1 MAETR
6 LEVIYSVTSTTYTT
20 QLFNVTGN
28 FVKAELG
35 DGTQLPD
42 SIFAQ
47 ENKAYLFD
55 ETGLTSVFY
64 TLCGNTLVNDEFA
77 GMTRIVGVNVPS
89 TVTSIP
95 ERCFRNCSI
104 LSDAYI
110 TSSVTNIASGAFENT
125 AIEFF
130 EIPATSVTI
139 GDRVFAGC
147 SALTAITMN
156 APTAPSV
163 SQNTFYQ
170 VHTGGTLTYPSGS
183 DYSSWLS
190 NNEYYLGYYGWTGVT
205 PTPPPTPDPQGA
217 APIYFTLN
225 GTGSIDTAITSGA
238 QSVCFT
244 TKVLNL
250 SGNVSSI
257 TFSAV
262 SLYSSEVLIYDGTAV
277 TPSQEIAPAPIFN
290 YTLPLNAG
298 DTGNTCINFQENN
311 TEYLKIFLYYVDCD
325 GEIWYNNSSEPT
337 EVHVRLAI
345 KADQSGGTITPSA
358 SISFASNSVT
368 TSASNTRLHTGII
381 VCGCTVDTQ
390 RGFDIVSV
398 TGDFPVSANGY
409 FILSETSINPE
420 FTFPYNSGS
429 TQRSSTVVC
438 RFYDTSGNSYTDDIL
453 LTQQRPTSPY
463 ATFYPRKSTISSS
476 AQSVCTELAIYDVA
490 QPYQIY
496 LSYSAMTGFTEF
508 PTPVLNNNMVCMDIP
523 ENQTGAKRN
532 LTLSYTVSSSTNT
545 YIASFDLD
553 QDSGSPTPSASISFT
568 DSAKTVNYSSVSPGT
583 SLTICGCTLDT
594 NRLFEIVSVTGDLP
608 LSAKSYS
615 NFFAVFDTT
624 RNPGTTQRSSTV
636 VCRFYD
642 TSGNSYTDDIV
653 FTQTVGAWAAFEPK
667 TTRVSSSAQTVCTEL
682 SVNNLGEPY
691 NMQLSYSALT
701 GFTELPAQNWNGNT
715 LCMDIPENQT
725 SSTRRISIRYSDADN
740 PALDAS
746 FNLYQSGATVT
757 KNIALDPLVI
767 NASSADTSGYT
778 NIVTTGCSFS
788 SYTITNR
795 GGQQYTIGD
804 PVVVGNQLRFT
815 FPANTGS
822 SRSETFSMQ
831 LFDTDGNS
839 YNTFLVVSQEAKG
852 TSGNVP
858 DPWSDTGDTAY
869 TWYKDDSLLRVL
881 PPTKILAYDE
891 ETAYWPVTAH
901 TFNDVGVRASGD
913 VVFTYE
919 LLEDGSPE
927 YNSHSLYAYTEDNT
941 GTTQQVSTIKLVA
954 FSGTSAYSASTVLM
968 KNPDSHGWITA
979 SPNPVN
985 AASLQNSVNVY
996 LTLTNCQRNI
1006 NKETTDN
1013 PKFDAATWVSVT
1025 RVNNTTLTFNF
1036 QANSSP
1042 QLRATYYYVYGLD
1055 TSGNNVYC
1063 RIDLIQEGN
1072 NMGISI
1078 TPDRTSLGKAAGSF
1092 TARVES
1098 TESGNFSFSAS
1109 PWMVIT
1115 SYVPESQYGGTLYID
1130 YYENNNEWPRTG
1142 DIIATQQI
1150 SKAPYTLS
1158 AKTQISQTNTADTAF
1173 IRVTPSSISVDRT
1186 AGVVEAQV
1194 SYGGLATVPELV
1206 QNDGNMSIV
1215 SYDLDSNL
1223 ITVVYGANDTSMDKY
1238 KNFTVTAMSTNGN
1251 VIEAAFSISQGGTG
1265 LPVAPIWRDY
1275 VLTLPTP
1282 GQGYINYNISY
1293 DGTIVYTGRA
1303 YGMGQDNIEL
1313 YYNHICKPFLSNHID
1328 FTEGYQSIRDWLGN
1342 FIITSP
1348 ELGDITSVSFFE
1360 DYSYENR
1367 EMQNVMSLNNPIT
1380 NEVVEGSYVPF
1391 SFFITGASGNVTIRQ
1406 NGQQLTG
1413 LTINDNEQHRYF
1425 IDAQTGKTYS
1435 CLGVNYRTI
1444 KTCEARYSLYYVN
1457 SYGGV
1462 DVLPFRGKS
1471 FKKTDNIT
1479 RLNYS
1484 RSFRNNTLEFENVNY
1499 MNEIKPVWE
1508 LNTHYMVDEQSRKI
1522 HELVESTCVYL
1533 YDALEQTYTPVVMTD
1548 KKLEYKTYFNQGRKF
1563 YTYTINVEESQS
1575 KERR

>member
-42 SIFAQ
+42 SIFNQ

-163 SQNTFYQ
+163 SQHTFYQ

-205 PTPPPTPDPQGA
+205 PTPPPSPDPQGA

-358 SISFASNSVT
+358 SISFRDSAVT
-368 TSASNTRLHTGII
+368 VNAKSSAVTPYLT
-381 VCGCTVDTQ
+381 VCGCTVDMN
-390 RGFDIVSV
+390 RLFEIVSI
-398 TGDFPVSANGY
+398 TGNLPLSADSY
-409 FILSETSINPE
+409 YDSTPPRPRFITTFNP
-420 FTFPYNSGS
+420 GS

-438 RFYDTSGNSYTDDIL
+438 RFYDTSGNSYTDDI
-453 LTQQRPTSPY
+453 
-463 ATFYPRKSTISSS
+463 
-476 AQSVCTELAIYDVA
+476 
-490 QPYQIY
+490 
-496 LSYSAMTGFTEF
+496 
-508 PTPVLNNNMVCMDIP
+508 
-523 ENQTGAKRN
+523 
-532 LTLSYTVSSSTNT
+532 
-545 YIASFDLD
+545 
-553 QDSGSPTPSASISFT
+553 
-568 DSAKTVNYSSVSPGT
+568 
-583 SLTICGCTLDT
+583 
-594 NRLFEIVSVTGDLP
+594 
-608 LSAKSYS
+608 
-615 NFFAVFDTT
+615 VF
-624 RNPGTTQRSSTV
+624 N
-636 VCRFYD
+636 
-642 TSGNSYTDDIV
+642 
-653 FTQTVGAWAAFEPK
+653 QTVGAWAAFEPK

-831 LFDTDGNS
+831 LFDTEGNS

-1013 PKFDAATWVSVT
+1013 PEFDAATWVSVT

-1251 VIEAAFSISQGGTG
+1251 VIEAAFSINQGGTG

-1367 EMQNVMSLNNPIT
+1367 EIQNVMSLNNPIT

-1391 SFFITGASGNVTIRQ
+1391 SFFITGATGNVTIRQ

-1508 LNTHYMVDEQSRKI
+1508 LNTHYMVDEQSKKM

>member
-42 SIFAQ
+42 SIFSQ

-64 TLCGNTLVNDEFA
+64 TLCGNTLVGEEFQ

-163 SQNTFYQ
+163 SQHTFYQ

-205 PTPPPTPDPQGA
+205 PQPQVSFYLS
-217 APIYFTLN
+217 P
-225 GTGSIDTAITSGA
+225 TAITVPSGQTSASFGLTVSPESGVMDASYISVSTSNQAFPELSYTSWSGDGITFYFNSNTGA
-238 QSVCFT
+238 QRT
-244 TKVLNL
+244 TN
-250 SGNVSSI
+250 I
-257 TFSAV
+257 T
-262 SLYSSEVLIYDGTAV
+262 V
-277 TPSQEIAPAPIFN
+277 TYMDNYGITYPA
-290 YTLPLNAG
+290 TVQL
-298 DTGNTCINFQENN
+298 T
-311 TEYLKIFLYYVDCD
+311 
-325 GEIWYNNSSEPT
+325 
-337 EVHVRLAI
+337 
-345 KADQSGGTITPSA
+345 QSGGETPVERYIKFNNTGATVGA
-358 SISFASNSVT
+358 SSIGSSQS
-368 TSASNTRLHTGII
+368 LK
-381 VCGCTVDTQ
+381 VCGCTCDIS
-390 RGFDIVSV
+390 RGFEIISLQ
-398 TGDFPVSANGY
+398 GNFQVSADTITGSSS
-409 FILSETSINPE
+409 FLTARFVFER
-420 FTFPYNSGS
+420 NSGT
-429 TQRSSTVVC
+429 TQLESSATC
-438 RFYDTSGNSYTDDIL
+438 RFYDTSGNSYD
-453 LTQQRPTSPY
+453 
-463 ATFYPRKSTISSS
+463 STIRLRQK
-476 AQSVCTELAIYDVA
+476 ANAY
-490 QPYQIY
+490 
-496 LSYSAMTGFTEF
+496 SYIE
-508 PTPVLNNNMVCMDIP
+508 P
-523 ENQTGAKRN
+523 
-532 LTLSYTVSSSTNT
+532 
-545 YIASFDLD
+545 
-553 QDSGSPTPSASISFT
+553 
-568 DSAKTVNYSSVSPGT
+568 
-583 SLTICGCTLDT
+583 
-594 NRLFEIVSVTGDLP
+594 
-608 LSAKSYS
+608 
-615 NFFAVFDTT
+615 
-624 RNPGTTQRSSTV
+624 
-636 VCRFYD
+636 
-642 TSGNSYTDDIV
+642 
-653 FTQTVGAWAAFEPK
+653 QTVEI
-667 TTRVSSSAQTVCTEL
+667 SHSAQTVCANIT
-682 SVNNLGEPY
+682 SVHYTDPY
-691 NMQLSYSALT
+691 YVVYRVQGGSNWGGVYPTPVINGNQICVDMPENTSGGSKYLDISIETCGTTSYSLPESIAGLT
-701 GFTELPAQNWNGNT
+701 IRQSGTPVQKDIRLYPNYQTASSGAQTAHAEIATTACSFSSFTITEVGGDQFVIGNPYVNGNRM
-715 LCMDIPENQT
+715 CFDIPENTGQT
-725 SSTRRISIRYSDADN
+725 RT
-740 PALDAS
+740 
-746 FNLYQSGATVT
+746 Q
-757 KNIALDPLVI
+757 
-767 NASSADTSGYT
+767 
-778 NIVTTGCSFS
+778 
-788 SYTITNR
+788 
-795 GGQQYTIGD
+795 
-804 PVVVGNQLRFT
+804 
-815 FPANTGS
+815 
-822 SRSETFSMQ
+822 TFSMQ
-831 LFDTDGNS
+831 LFDTDGDAYS
-839 YNTFLVVSQEAKG
+839 FFFMLTQEPKG

-881 PPTKILAYDE
+881 PPTKILADTE
-891 ETAYWPVTAH
+891 VIAYWPVTAH

-1006 NKETTDN
+1006 NKEATDN
-1013 PKFDAATWVSVT
+1013 VEFDEATWVTVT

-1042 QLRATYYYVYGLD
+1042 QLRATYYYAYALD
-1055 TSGNNVYC
+1055 DSGNNVYC

-1109 PWMVIT
+1109 SWMVIT

-1238 KNFTVTAMSTNGN
+1238 KNFTVTAISTNGN

-1303 YGMGQDNIEL
+1303 YGMGQDNIKL

-1367 EMQNVMSLNNPIT
+1367 EIHNVMSLNNPIT

-1435 CLGVNYRTI
+1435 CQGVNYRTI

-1508 LNTHYMVDEQSRKI
+1508 LNTHYMVDEQSKKM

-1533 YDALEQTYTPVVMTD
+1533 YDALEQTYTPVVITD

-1575 KERR
+1575 RERR

>member
-42 SIFAQ
+42 SIFSQ

-95 ERCFRNCSI
+95 ERCFRNCSN

-147 SALTAITMN
+147 SALTAITIN

-190 NNEYYLGYYGWTGVT
+190 NNEYYLGYYGWTGQT
-205 PTPPPTPDPQGA
+205 PTQS
-217 APIYFTLN
+217 
-225 GTGSIDTAITSGA
+225 GSIKFKSDRISVSGHIFSGLTGRLNELEISGCTIDPNRFEVVSCVGDFGYVATHITAYTGPYYLYGGP
-238 QSVCFT
+238 T
-244 TKVLNL
+244 TRNT
-250 SGNVSSI
+250 G
-257 TFSAV
+257 TTTQ
-262 SLYSSEVLIYDGTAV
+262 TAV
-277 TPSQEIAPAPIFN
+277 LTM
-290 YTLPLNAG
+290 
-298 DTGNTCINFQENN
+298 
-311 TEYLKIFLYYVDCD
+311 
-325 GEIWYNNSSEPT
+325 
-337 EVHVRLAI
+337 
-345 KADQSGGTITPSA
+345 
-358 SISFASNSVT
+358 
-368 TSASNTRLHTGII
+368 
-381 VCGCTVDTQ
+381 
-390 RGFDIVSV
+390 
-398 TGDFPVSANGY
+398 
-409 FILSETSINPE
+409 
-420 FTFPYNSGS
+420 
-429 TQRSSTVVC
+429 
-438 RFYDTSGNSYTDDIL
+438 RFYDTDGNAYLSTTTLDHIPGSYWYPVGYPGAVEDPIISVDATKCLVVPVTNDAQDVYADVISINANLEWLSARTSYVYPTGSMDPIPGATVSGN
-453 LTQQRPTSPY
+453 R
-463 ATFYPRKSTISSS
+463 ISVSLP
-476 AQSVCTELAIYDVA
+476 ANT
-490 QPYQIY
+490 
-496 LSYSAMTGFTEF
+496 
-508 PTPVLNNNMVCMDIP
+508 
-523 ENQTGAKRN
+523 TGAERSFEQDFRLSGTST
-532 LTLSYTVSSSTNT
+532 LTSQGMLDAWKVRWTQSSGTT
-545 YIASFDLD
+545 
-553 QDSGSPTPSASISFT
+553 PTPSASISFQ
-568 DSAKTVNYSSVSPGT
+568 NESSTTLANATTNMQTLVV
-583 SLTICGCTLDT
+583 CGCSVDT
-594 NRLFEIVSVTGDLP
+594 SRNFEIVSVTGDLP
-608 LSAKSYS
+608 VTASSYTVSA
-615 NFFAVFDTT
+615 NVRARFCLT
-624 RNPGTTQRSSTV
+624 RNPGSAPRTSTI

-653 FTQTVGAWAAFEPK
+653 LTQSAGVWAYFEPGV
-667 TTRVSSSAQTVCTEL
+667 THISSSAQTVCAEL
-682 SVNNLGEPY
+682 TVNNLGQPY
-691 NMQLSYSALT
+691 EFQLSYSGLT
-701 GFTELPAQNWNGNT
+701 GFTELPAQVWNGNT
-715 LCMDIPENQT
+715 LCMDIPANPT
-725 SSTRRISIRYSDADN
+725 SETRRLTVRYSDVNN
-740 PALDAS
+740 PALSTS
-746 FNLYQSGATVT
+746 FNLYQSGATAE

-804 PVVVGNQLRFT
+804 PVVVGNQMRFT

-881 PPTKILAYDE
+881 PATKVLAYDE
-891 ETAYWPVTAH
+891 ETGYWPVTAH

-919 LLEDGSPE
+919 LLADGSPE

-1006 NKETTDN
+1006 NKEATDN
-1013 PKFDAATWVSVT
+1013 PEFDAATWVSVT

-1042 QLRATYYYVYGLD
+1042 QQRSTYYYAYALD
-1055 TSGNNVYC
+1055 DSGNNVYC

-1251 VIEAAFSISQGGTG
+1251 VIEAAFSINQGGTG

-1367 EMQNVMSLNNPIT
+1367 EIQNVMSLNNPIT

-1508 LNTHYMVDEQSRKI
+1508 LNTHYMVDEQSKKM